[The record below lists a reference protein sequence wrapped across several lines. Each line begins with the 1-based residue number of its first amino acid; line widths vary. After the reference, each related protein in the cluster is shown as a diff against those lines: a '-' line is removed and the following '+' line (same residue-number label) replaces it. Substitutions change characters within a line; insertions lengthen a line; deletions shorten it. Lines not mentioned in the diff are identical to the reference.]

1 MCQSRLAC
9 GFLPEHVFCGEMLV
23 LYSALLTHLYSVR
36 IMHIILGEFGRKN
49 CNSKKNLEKVM
60 FSKEKL
66 KISILPPFE
75 RAFQFE
81 SNDAKITVIRLILNA
96 LQLCEV
102 RSWKVAFKARVAA
115 AFS

>member
-1 MCQSRLAC
+1 
-9 GFLPEHVFCGEMLV
+9 
-23 LYSALLTHLYSVR
+23 
-36 IMHIILGEFGRKN
+36 MHIILREFGRKI
-49 CNSKKNLEKVM
+49 CNSMKIPEKVM
-60 FSKEKL
+60 FSKEKS

-102 RSWKVAFKARVAA
+102 RSWKVAFKAARGSSV
-115 AFS
+115 